1 MPDGSKILREPQE
14 QVAYQRG
21 PRRLERL
28 TASCSSGPEKANR
41 AKAAQT
47 FGSSIKGG
55 QTPCTTRRTI
65 ATNSRGN
72 PGAPAQPAL
81 RRKSSD
87 PDKENPLRD
96 KSRLRPP
103 PNPSQVRRRRYR
115 RTPEHVLGDDEPVR
129 KEDGPCSTGQ
139 SGPRKDH
146 VRGLDGEAQ
155 DGTMLA
161 FLKDGHG
168 GKPHA
173 QNRTH
178 LQRPTHSA

>member
-103 PNPSQVRRRRYR
+103 P
-115 RTPEHVLGDDEPVR
+115 
-129 KEDGPCSTGQ
+129 
-139 SGPRKDH
+139 
-146 VRGLDGEAQ
+146 
-155 DGTMLA
+155 
-161 FLKDGHG
+161 
-168 GKPHA
+168 
-173 QNRTH
+173 RTH
-178 LQRPTHSA
+178 PRFGGGDIGGRLNTFWVMMSPSARKTVRARQDNQDPAKTTFGGLTAKPKMALCWLF